1 METPKCTNDFERNGK
16 LIMAFFFFLL
26 SGTIVKTLNKL
37 SYIILMLTLWGS
49 TTVLELADK
58 KLRLKK
64 S

>member
-16 LIMAFFFFLL
+16 LIMAIFFIL